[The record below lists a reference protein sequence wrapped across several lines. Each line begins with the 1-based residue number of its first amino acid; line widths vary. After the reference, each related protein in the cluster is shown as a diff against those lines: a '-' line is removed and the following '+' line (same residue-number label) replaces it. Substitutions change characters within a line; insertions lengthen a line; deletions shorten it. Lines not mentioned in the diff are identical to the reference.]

1 MTLLQKQQEKDYFNR
16 MDLIKSILNN
26 ISQLFERKH
35 VSTAVD
41 KVSSDSTVIGYDL
54 LSSLAY
60 MSVLA
65 IGGLPRS
72 QILQGAATQPYKV
85 SVFFEYVFLLAKRIG
100 FEYTLAFEMVANRAK
115 ASNVRSLLL
124 RFSAAISSGE
134 SERDFIIQ
142 ESTLE
147 NDRYKNDY
155 ERAVEN
161 LRKWT
166 DAYGAIL
173 VSVTLIMVVS
183 LVSSLMGSLTETFT
197 ILMAAVLFFITSMGA
212 YIINGVSP
220 KEDVTYSSR
229 YGITKERM
237 LAKRFLKF
245 GVPIGLITALIIAP
259 NYSLLPGTAIVFACL
274 GISMIPTAYFQMIDH
289 NKVDKL
295 DQEMPTFIR
304 TLGNI
309 AGSTGVTLSEAIKR
323 IDIASMG
330 SLGYHIERLG
340 VRLKAEIPIDKCWEK
355 FRTETGSELVN
366 RSTHMLV
373 DGAER
378 GGTPDDVG
386 NITSEFCNTIVQLR
400 ATRQLTSSTFLY
412 LTIVM
417 HAVMAFILVFVL
429 AILTSF
435 NQELVSV
442 HAETMGATTEDAAS
456 ISVPNNLSLPPGIGL
471 MEGGDMPNP
480 SDMFGSPDMGVTSFT
495 IMFVIFILTLAN
507 SLAPKFASGG
517 NNLKIIGLL
526 CIMCLVSA
534 SVITIVPMISEQIFT
549 IA

>member
-1 MTLLQKQQEKDYFNR
+1 MNFMR
-16 MDLIKSILNN
+16 SILNS
-26 ISQLFERKH
+26 ITLVFERKH
-35 VSTAVD
+35 VSTAID

-72 QILQGAATQPYKV
+72 QILEGTAKQPFQV
-85 SVFFEYVFLLAKRIG
+85 SVFFEYVFILAKRIG

-115 ASNVRSLLL
+115 AGNVKSLLL

-147 NDRYKNDY
+147 RDRYKNDY

-212 YIINGVSP
+212 YVINGVAP
-220 KEDVTYSSR
+220 KENITYDTK
-229 YGITKERM
+229 YGITRERM

-245 GVPIGLITALIIAP
+245 GVPAGLITAFIIAP
-259 NYSLLPGTAIVFACL
+259 TYSLLPGTAIVFACL
-274 GISMIPTAYFQMIDH
+274 GVSLIPTAYFQMVDH
-289 NKVDKL
+289 NKISKL
-295 DQEMPTFIR
+295 DEEMPTFIR
-304 TLGNI
+304 TIGNI
-309 AGSTGVTLSEAIKR
+309 AGSTGVTLSEALKR

-330 SLGYHIERLG
+330 TLGYYIERLSI
-340 VRLKAEIPIDKCWEK
+340 RLKAQIPTDKCWEK
-355 FRTETGSELVN
+355 FRIETGSELVN

-386 NITSEFCNTIVQLR
+386 NLTSEFCNTIVQLR
-400 ATRQLTSSTFLY
+400 ATRELTSATFLY

-435 NQELVSV
+435 NNELVAV
-442 HAETMGATTEDAAS
+442 HAESMGEATSEAS
-456 ISVPNNLSLPPGIGL
+456 LTVPDNLSLPPGIAL
-471 MEGGDMPNP
+471 SAGGGSMPNP
-480 SDMFGSPDMGVTSFT
+480 IDMFGSPDMRVTSAT
-495 IMFVIFILTLAN
+495 IMFVIFILTFAN

-517 NNLKIIGLL
+517 NNLKIAGLL

-534 SVITIVPMISEQIFT
+534 TVITIVPMLADQIFT
-549 IA
+549 IQ